1 MTRAFGRKH
10 RSSAHDDDQL
20 HDEGYGE
27 DEDRDAELDAWG
39 EAGVGS
45 GGGVWWG
52 VKGSEGEGV
61 RKEGSD

>member
-45 GGGVWWG
+45 GGGGMV
-52 VKGSEGEGV
+52 GSEGE
-61 RKEGSD
+61 